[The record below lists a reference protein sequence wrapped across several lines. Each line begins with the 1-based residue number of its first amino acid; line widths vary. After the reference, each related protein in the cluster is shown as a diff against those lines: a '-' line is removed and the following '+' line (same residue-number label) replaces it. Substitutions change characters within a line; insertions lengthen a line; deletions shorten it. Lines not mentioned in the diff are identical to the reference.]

1 MLTSGTKLGPYEI
14 LAPIGAG
21 GMGEVYRARDIR
33 LDRTVAIKV
42 LPESFASDAERLQR
56 FEHEARVLSALNHP
70 SLLSI
75 YDVGEQQ
82 GLHYLV
88 SEFLE
93 GQTLGERIGGRPLSQ
108 RRSINYALQ
117 IASGLSAAHDKGI
130 IHRDLKPDNI
140 FITRDERI
148 KILDFGLA
156 KQIQAAA
163 TAGEGATVTGPTPTI
178 AGMVMRTA
186 GYMSPE
192 QVRAQTLDHRSDIF
206 SFGAILYE
214 MVSGRRAFKG
224 ESSIET
230 MNAIVKEEP
239 PELTDSGLPVNPG
252 MERIIRRCLEKSP
265 ERRFQSASDLAFA
278 IEALSGVSG
287 STAAKTVAATSKL
300 GKRITWLTAALVAIV
315 AAVAFAVGMKFAA
328 EPAPTF
334 RQIVSGP
341 GFVSTARF
349 TPDGANAIYGASW
362 NGKPIQI
369 FSTRLDSF
377 ESRNLGLPPAD
388 VLATSASGEMAILLN
403 RHYYLQWMTVG
414 TLALA
419 PLSGGA
425 ARPLLEDVSD
435 ADISADGRS
444 LAVARLEN
452 DQQLLEFP
460 ISKVLYR
467 TAGWVDHPAISP
479 DGKEVAFIDHP
490 ITGDDRGFI
499 VLVDAAGKVRRL
511 TQEWFS
517 VKGLVWSR
525 KTDELW
531 CSASVGGE
539 SAALRVVS
547 PLGRQRVLLT
557 APTHLWISDINS
569 RGQVLMLTARSASEI
584 AIRRPGQASDRF
596 VDFASNMGDIAGLS
610 ADGKLMPVEYAGVG
624 SGADYLSYV
633 ANTDTADQK
642 RHRIP
647 SERA

>member
-1 MLTSGTKLGPYEI
+1 
-14 LAPIGAG
+14 
-21 GMGEVYRARDIR
+21 
-33 LDRTVAIKV
+33 
-42 LPESFASDAERLQR
+42 
-56 FEHEARVLSALNHP
+56 
-70 SLLSI
+70 
-75 YDVGEQQ
+75 
-82 GLHYLV
+82 
-88 SEFLE
+88 
-93 GQTLGERIGGRPLSQ
+93 
-108 RRSINYALQ
+108 
-117 IASGLSAAHDKGI
+117 
-130 IHRDLKPDNI
+130 
-140 FITRDERI
+140 
-148 KILDFGLA
+148 
-156 KQIQAAA
+156 
-163 TAGEGATVTGPTPTI
+163 
-178 AGMVMRTA
+178 
-186 GYMSPE
+186 
-192 QVRAQTLDHRSDIF
+192 
-206 SFGAILYE
+206 
-214 MVSGRRAFKG
+214 
-224 ESSIET
+224 
-230 MNAIVKEEP
+230 
-239 PELTDSGLPVNPG
+239 
-252 MERIIRRCLEKSP
+252 
-265 ERRFQSASDLAFA
+265 
-278 IEALSGVSG
+278 
-287 STAAKTVAATSKL
+287 
-300 GKRITWLTAALVAIV
+300 
-315 AAVAFAVGMKFAA
+315 MKFAA

>member
-1 MLTSGTKLGPYEI
+1 MLSACSALS
-14 LAPIGAG
+14 
-21 GMGEVYRARDIR
+21 MRR
-33 LDRTVAIKV
+33 L
-42 LPESFASDAERLQR
+42 
-56 FEHEARVLSALNHP
+56 LSALNHP

-93 GQTLGERIGGRPLSQ
+93 GQILGERIGGRPLSQ

-178 AGMVMRTA
+178 AGMVMRAA

-224 ESSIET
+224 ESGIET

-377 ESRNLGLPPAD
+377 ESRNLGLPPA
-388 VLATSASGEMAILLN
+388 TCS
-403 RHYYLQWMTVG
+403 
-414 TLALA
+414 
-419 PLSGGA
+419 
-425 ARPLLEDVSD
+425 SD
-435 ADISADGRS
+435 
-444 LAVARLEN
+444 
-452 DQQLLEFP
+452 
-460 ISKVLYR
+460 
-467 TAGWVDHPAISP
+467 
-479 DGKEVAFIDHP
+479 
-490 ITGDDRGFI
+490 
-499 VLVDAAGKVRRL
+499 
-511 TQEWFS
+511 
-517 VKGLVWSR
+517 
-525 KTDELW
+525 
-531 CSASVGGE
+531 CSH
-539 SAALRVVS
+539 
-547 PLGRQRVLLT
+547 T
-557 APTHLWISDINS
+557 FMD
-569 RGQVLMLTARSASEI
+569 
-584 AIRRPGQASDRF
+584 
-596 VDFASNMGDIAGLS
+596 
-610 ADGKLMPVEYAGVG
+610 
-624 SGADYLSYV
+624 
-633 ANTDTADQK
+633 
-642 RHRIP
+642 
-647 SERA
+647 